1 MFPIPLAAASISEID
16 QLAIAVLAMLS
27 GQLPDPFVV
36 PIKLARNATA
46 EM

>member
-1 MFPIPLAAASISEID
+1 MFPIPHATASILEID
-16 QLAIAVLAMLS
+16 QLAIAVLAIPS
-27 GQLPDPFVV
+27 GQLPDPFAA

>member
-1 MFPIPLAAASISEID
+1 MFPIPHATASILEID
-16 QLAIAVLAMLS
+16 LLAIAVLAMPS
-27 GQLPDPFVV
+27 GQLPDPFAV